1 MALTMYALCGLA
13 GAGCMYLDEYHKPAS
28 AHPDSHALEAC
39 AGILTAIGLLALF
52 VLPWGW

>member
-13 GAGCMYLDEYHKPAS
+13 GAGCMYLDEYHRPADMPAS
-28 AHPDSHALEAC
+28 RALEVI
-39 AGILTAIGLLALF
+39 AGILAALGLLALF